1 MRYYYFL
8 YFCIYFFWKGCI
20 FWNCYCYIVLIFVI
34 VLNYLEGCI
43 LDIDECVMGNGGCET
58 LCFNKFGLF
67 FCGCELGY
75 FLMFD

>member
-1 MRYYYFL
+1 MYFL
-8 YFCIYFFWKGCI
+8 VLLLLYSFDFF
-20 FWNCYCYIVLIFVI
+20 YCFKF
-34 VLNYLEGCI
+34 LEGCI

>member
-1 MRYYYFL
+1 MRYL
-8 YFCIYFFWKGCI
+8 VLLLL
-20 FWNCYCYIVLIFVI
+20 VLICV
-34 VLNYLEGCI
+34 VVYNYLEGCI
-43 LDIDECVMGNGGCET
+43 LDIDECVMGNGGCEA